1 MSQENPETDPQTDPR
16 SHMATTDSLT
26 GLLSRKA
33 FDEQIIRLFEKA
45 RAEEKP
51 LSLAIF
57 DIDDLM
63 DINDKLG
70 HVAGDVAIKMVAEK
84 IKELSG
90 ESVITGRIG
99 GDEFAILFPNTEREQ
114 AFLTLERI
122 RAEIEKSQELGV
134 TVTVRGGLASCPV
147 DGRSVREILRKA
159 DQALYTAHIT
169 GRNRICLAREERKAT
184 KTTHYTPTQLERLA
198 KLAEDIDVG
207 EAELLREALDDL
219 LSKYD
224 VELRRRYK
232 GEW

>member
-1 MSQENPETDPQTDPR
+1 MNQQNPEKDPQTDFI
-16 SHMATTDSLT
+16 SHMASTDSLT

-33 FDEQIIRLFEKA
+33 FDEQVDKHFEKA
-45 RAEEKP
+45 RTEEKP

-63 DINDKLG
+63 SINDNYG
-70 HVAGDVAIKMVAEK
+70 HVAGDVAIKMVADK

-90 ESVITGRIG
+90 EDAITGRIG
-99 GDEFAILFPNTEREQ
+99 GDEFAILFPDTDREK

-122 RAEIEKSQELGV
+122 RVEIEKSQELDV
-134 TVTVRGGLASCPV
+134 KVTVRGGLASCPV

-169 GRNRICLAREERKAT
+169 GRNRICLARDERKAT

-198 KLAEDIDVG
+198 KLAEDINVG